1 MGVNP
6 RICYGVKSGTQGVS
20 MALVCVYE
28 MSQDEEQLR
37 AFSVSVITQQLNL
50 VKRLITEAYFSKNL
64 TGPWDPHVPS
74 GRVTM
79 PDVPLSR

>member
-6 RICYGVKSGTQGVS
+6 RICYGVKSGTQGVA

-37 AFSVSVITQQLNL
+37 AFSVSVITAAESGE
-50 VKRLITEAYFSKNL
+50 EAHYRGMFFKKSNRPL
-64 TGPWDPHVPS
+64 GPTCPKWQSHNA
-74 GRVTM
+74 
-79 PDVPLSR
+79 